1 MRKYLGF
8 ILLATPA
15 AAPAQSIAPGRW
27 DIVSTAVDLV
37 IPGAPGFLLKMMKG
51 RSKTEHKCVTPVSAE
66 TGVAALLVPDP
77 KAQCRVD
84 TVQIAGDRYAQ
95 TLTCPQKKG
104 GPMQITRAGT
114 YTANGFTGR
123 LKMVGQAPKGP
134 LAITIDQ
141 TATHV
146 AGACRK

>member
-1 MRKYLGF
+1 MRKILFLYL
-8 ILLATPA
+8 LLNPGIA
-15 AAPAQSIAPGRW
+15 AAQAIAPGRW

-51 RSKTEHKCVTPVSAE
+51 RSKTEHKCVTPASSE

-84 TVQIAGDRYAQ
+84 SVQIDGGRYAQ
-95 TLTCPQKKG
+95 TLTCPQKNG
-104 GPMQITRAGT
+104 GPMQISRAGS
-114 YTANGFTGR
+114 YTSNGFTGR
-123 LKMVGQAPKGP
+123 LKMAGRAPKGP
-134 LAITIDQ
+134 LAITLDQ